1 MVTQLDKLTAEP
13 YRWTQ
18 TFCLRSLPVK
28 SRKMEKKYDE
38 QFKVVFEAIRALIS
52 PHEKPKREIGFEVK
66 KPKHI
71 YGTEARKK

>member
-1 MVTQLDKLTAEP
+1 MLEELA
-13 YRWTQ
+13 
-18 TFCLRSLPVK
+18 
-28 SRKMEKKYDE
+28 RKIEEMEKKYNE
-38 QFKVVFEAIRALIS
+38 QFKVVFEAIRVLIS